1 MADELTRSIKIPIS
15 DGLSL
20 DMELPTAAARA
31 NSFLAFDATGEPTV
45 VTAGSPGAPT
55 TMTRQQFSGT
65 GAQVAFTLASDP
77 GALGNSCEVFIGG
90 IYQQRDTYTI
100 AGTTLT
106 FTAAPVASTNNIEV
120 VNFLTSA
127 IGTTDSALVTYVPAG
142 TGATQRTVQAKLR
155 DTVSVKDFGAVG
167 DGVADDTAAI
177 QAALNTAHSVFLPQG
192 TYKITSQLVFGASC
206 SGLVG
211 EGMYLSVISKT
222 FNGNAI
228 LCDTSGAV
236 IQNLGINGNGATYT
250 DGGIVPRGYNI
261 LIQHCRINDTADSP
275 IKVAG
280 AVGSNALAATYL
292 RVDNCFLSPT
302 NIATTYAIR
311 SITSDDSE
319 RPTCRVFSNL
329 SGGSSLVD
337 FSGMNYAV
345 LENSLGTI
353 IKFDS
358 NSSKIVLK
366 GNRFTVAA
374 SNLTIYGNSHVIDGN
389 VWGFGVGYAL
399 TIDSTAANVFF
410 GPNNNISIGASFN
423 SSVVQ
428 NQAIGLGNGNTV
440 YSKLLSNPT
449 LPWLGSTTNPTIGNG
464 SFTAYYEQDG
474 RLCNYTVGIII
485 NTTTSVG
492 SGTYSFQLPFKALV
506 TANGVAMVKSSA
518 GVFYQGFLQVSG
530 SSSVAYIYLT
540 TLTPSLFASTSLGL
554 GTNATIDLSIT
565 YQIAVS

>member
-1 MADELTRSIKIPIS
+1 MAMTK
-15 DGLSL
+15 
-20 DMELPTAAARA
+20 PT
-31 NSFLAFDATGEPTV
+31 SEQVTFLQT
-45 VTAGSPGAPT
+45 
-55 TMTRQQFSGT
+55 
-65 GAQVAFTLASDP
+65 
-77 GALGNSCEVFIGG
+77 
-90 IYQQRDTYTI
+90 
-100 AGTTLT
+100 
-106 FTAAPVASTNNIEV
+106 
-120 VNFLTSA
+120 
-127 IGTTDSALVTYVPAG
+127 G
-142 TGATQRTVQAKLR
+142 TGATTQTVDAKLK

-167 DGVADDTAAI
+167 DGVTNDTAAI
-177 QAALNTAHSVFLPQG
+177 QAALNTSHSVFLPQG

-275 IKVAG
+275 IKVEG

-302 NIATTYAIR
+302 NTATTYAIR
-311 SITSDDSE
+311 SITPDDTT
-319 RPTCRVFSNL
+319 RPTARVFSNL

-345 LENSLGTI
+345 LENSLGTL

-358 NSSKIVLK
+358 NCSKIVLK
-366 GNRFTVAA
+366 GNRFTNTA
-374 SNLTIYGNSHVIDGN
+374 SDLTIYGNTHVIDGN
-389 VWGFGVGYAL
+389 VWGFGAGYAL
-399 TIDSTAANVFF
+399 TIDSTASNVFF
-410 GPNNNISIGASFN
+410 GPNNNISIGTSFN

-428 NQAIGLGNGNTV
+428 NQAIGLGNANTV

-449 LPWLGSTTNPTIGNG
+449 LPWLGSVTNPTIGDG
-464 SFTAYYEQDG
+464 SFTAFYEQDG
-474 RLCNYTVGIII
+474 RLCNYTVGIVM
-485 NTTTSVG
+485 NTTTTVG

-506 TANGVAMVKSSA
+506 TANGVAMVKTSA
-518 GVFYQGFLQVSG
+518 GVFYQGYLQASG
-530 SSSVAYIYLT
+530 GSSVAFIYLT
-540 TLTPSLFASTSLGL
+540 TITPSLFASTSLGL
-554 GTNATIDLSIT
+554 GVNATISLSIT
-565 YQIAVS
+565 YQIDVS